1 MVVVYKWLFTFVRK
15 KHDHFQGKSLI
26 CHLVLEGRV
35 WLYIYIN
42 YIYIYIYYMYGLIK
56 H

>member
-26 CHLVLEGRV
+26 DCIYHLVLEGRV
-35 WLYIYIN
+35 WLYIYI
-42 YIYIYIYYMYGLIK
+42 YYMYGLIK

>member
-15 KHDHFQGKSLI
+15 KDDHIQGKSLI

-35 WLYIYIN
+35 WYYL
-42 YIYIYIYYMYGLIK
+42 YIYYMYGLISINVRLR
-56 H
+56 